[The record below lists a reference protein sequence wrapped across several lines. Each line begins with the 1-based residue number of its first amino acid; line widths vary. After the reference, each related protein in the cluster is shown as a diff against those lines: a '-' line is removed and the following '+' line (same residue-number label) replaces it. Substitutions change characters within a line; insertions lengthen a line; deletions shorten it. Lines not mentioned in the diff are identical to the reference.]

1 MDCQKCDL
9 CHRSKVPSSD
19 AFFKRQ
25 IVKKVLQTNLQ
36 KLVLSILPF
45 KILPFYHQI
54 YIMNKHAHIV
64 HKKIKEVFKNTKTGL
79 DI

>member
-1 MDCQKCDL
+1 MFLLFKSFGRVSVYDTIALLKVHMDCQKCDL

-45 KILPFYHQI
+45 
-54 YIMNKHAHIV
+54 
-64 HKKIKEVFKNTKTGL
+64 
-79 DI
+79 